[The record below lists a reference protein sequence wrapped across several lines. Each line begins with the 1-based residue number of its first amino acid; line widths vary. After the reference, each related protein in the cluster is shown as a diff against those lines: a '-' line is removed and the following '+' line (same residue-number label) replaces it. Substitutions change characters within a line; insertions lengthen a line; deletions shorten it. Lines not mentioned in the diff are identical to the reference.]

1 MILTKE
7 IQEKIAALR
16 ADNTAGA
23 TALAHLAGEILV
35 RVAESPRNLQASEI
49 RSRIIAA
56 GKAVI
61 GAQPA
66 MATIYGLV
74 NYVLGGLPEAQ
85 DDEELRATIR
95 TRAHDFSA
103 QLRAASSAAAHHAT
117 KLITHNTV
125 VLTHSRS
132 SLVEAALIEAARQG
146 LTLSVICTESRPL
159 GEGRALAGSL
169 ASMGIST
176 SVVIDA
182 AVASFVARSTVVFV
196 GADAL
201 SVHGLVNK
209 IGTHSI
215 AMAAH
220 AAGVP
225 MYVVT
230 TTQRFL
236 PPAVPLS
243 YQEVKDPREL
253 VGERSKNLTAIN
265 LYFDHTP
272 LEQITGC
279 VTEHGPLAREA
290 LRTTLASW
298 RVTETLDL
306 EACG

>member
-66 MATIYGLV
+66 MATIYCLV
-74 NYVLGGLPEAQ
+74 NYVLGALQESKS
-85 DDEELRATIR
+85 DDELRATIR
-95 TRAHDFSA
+95 ARTHRFSS
-103 QLRAASSAAAHHAT
+103 QLSTASSAASHHAAG
-117 KLITHNTV
+117 LISKEAV

-132 SLVEAALIEAARQG
+132 SLVERALIEAAGQG
-146 LTLSVICTESRPL
+146 LSFSVICTESRPH

-169 ASMGIST
+169 ASMGIPA

-182 AVASFVARSTVVFV
+182 AVASFAARSTVVLV

-209 IGTHSI
+209 IGTRLI
-215 AMAAH
+215 AMAAQ
-220 AAGVP
+220 AVSVP
-225 MYVVT
+225 LYVVAT
-230 TTQRFL
+230 THRFL
-236 PPAVPLS
+236 PATVPLS
-243 YQEVKDPREL
+243 YQEVKNPREL
-253 VGERSKNLTAIN
+253 VGERSKNLGAIN

-272 LEQITGC
+272 LELLTGC
-279 VTEHGPLAREA
+279 ITEQGLLSREA
-290 LRTTLASW
+290 LRGILTTW

>member
-1 MILTKE
+1 MILSKE
-7 IQEKIAALR
+7 IQENIAALR
-16 ADNTAGA
+16 SDNTAGA
-23 TALAHLAGEILV
+23 TALAQLAGEIMV
-35 RVAESPRNLQASEI
+35 RVVETPQRVTTSEL

-66 MATIYGLV
+66 MATIYRLV
-74 NYVLGGLPEAQ
+74 THVLGALHESH

-95 TRAHDFSA
+95 QRAHDFSS
-103 QLRAASSAAAHHAT
+103 QLAAASFAAACHASELVS
-117 KLITHNTV
+117 KDAV

-132 SLVEAALIEAARQG
+132 SLVERALIEAARRG
-146 LTLSVICTESRPL
+146 LTFSVICTESRPL

-169 ASMGIST
+169 AAGGISA

-182 AVASFVARSTVVFV
+182 AVASFAARSTVMLV

-209 IGTHSI
+209 IGTRLL

-220 AAGVP
+220 AAHVP
-225 MYVVT
+225 LYVVAT
-230 TTQRFL
+230 THRFL
-236 PPAVPLS
+236 PPTVPLS
-243 YQEVKDPREL
+243 YQEVKNPREL
-253 VGERSKNLTAIN
+253 VGERSKNLSAIN

-272 LEQITGC
+272 LEQLTGC
-279 VTEHGPLAREA
+279 VTEQGLLSREA
-290 LRTTLASW
+290 LRKTLAAW
-298 RVTETLDL
+298 RVPETLDL